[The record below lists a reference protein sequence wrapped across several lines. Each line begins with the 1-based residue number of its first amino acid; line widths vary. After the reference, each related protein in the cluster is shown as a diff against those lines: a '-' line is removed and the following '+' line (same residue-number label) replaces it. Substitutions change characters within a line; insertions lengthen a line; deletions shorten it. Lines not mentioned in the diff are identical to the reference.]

1 MSNKSQTMVQ
11 KLVCLSPNFP
21 SQEILCGL
29 DEGWLVELVVPVL
42 VPACR
47 IGLLEARL
55 PKYHIS
61 TARAKRSG
69 ASAWASAHALSI
81 VTWYNQNIVNSYHLI
96 MFTHLFKA
104 ESAIN
109 DFILRSE
116 SSQNYLFFLI
126 PKGINKLI
134 SKGIKEQAGAQMG
147 QAQLK
152 LGLGF
157 TPTNLH
163 H

>member
-1 MSNKSQTMVQ
+1 MLNKV
-11 KLVCLSPNFP
+11 LF
-21 SQEILCGL
+21 
-29 DEGWLVELVVPVL
+29 PVL

>member
-1 MSNKSQTMVQ
+1 MGKKKVLFPRELNKSYSQGHFLTSNK
-11 KLVCLSPNFP
+11 N
-21 SQEILCGL
+21 
-29 DEGWLVELVVPVL
+29 VPKTGQNL
-42 VPACR
+42 AKYP
-47 IGLLEARL
+47 
-55 PKYHIS
+55 PKW
-61 TARAKRSG
+61 KNRSRTPKIPPFHCVS
-69 ASAWASAHALSI
+69 AANAWASAHALSM
-81 VTWYNQNIVNSYHLI
+81 VTWHHQNIVNGYHSI
-96 MFTHLFKA
+96 MFSHLFKA
-104 ESAIN
+104 ESGIN

>member
-1 MSNKSQTMVQ
+1 MDWMKGGWWNWSSQFLCQPVGSGFWKQ
-11 KLVCLSPNFP
+11 D
-21 SQEILCGL
+21 SQN
-29 DEGWLVELVVPVL
+29 
-42 VPACR
+42 
-47 IGLLEARL
+47 
-55 PKYHIS
+55 
-61 TARAKRSG
+61 T
-69 ASAWASAHALSI
+69 SAHALSI

>member
-47 IGLLEARL
+47 IGVLEARL

-69 ASAWASAHALSI
+69 ASAWASAHALSM
-81 VTWYNQNIVNSYHLI
+81 VTSYDQNIVNGYRLI
-96 MFTHLFKA
+96 IFALY
-104 ESAIN
+104 SN
-109 DFILRSE
+109 SNPNILLG
-116 SSQNYLFFLI
+116 QT
-126 PKGINKLI
+126 KLRFSCGCDNVAPVI
-134 SKGIKEQAGAQMG
+134 IMQI
-147 QAQLK
+147 
-152 LGLGF
+152 GLSLNLCLTVYFQPNNTGF
-157 TPTNLH
+157 DTVGNILE
-163 H
+163 

>member
-1 MSNKSQTMVQ
+1 MLNKV
-11 KLVCLSPNFP
+11 LF
-21 SQEILCGL
+21 
-29 DEGWLVELVVPVL
+29 PVL

-116 SSQNYLFFLI
+116 SSQNYLIFLF
-126 PKGINKLI
+126 PREYKN
-134 SKGIKEQAGAQMG
+134 
-147 QAQLK
+147 K
-152 LGLGF
+152 LGLRWAKLSSSWDWVLLQLICIINKNVPKMGQ
-157 TPTNLH
+157 PSNNNNKDRNNMG
-163 H
+163 